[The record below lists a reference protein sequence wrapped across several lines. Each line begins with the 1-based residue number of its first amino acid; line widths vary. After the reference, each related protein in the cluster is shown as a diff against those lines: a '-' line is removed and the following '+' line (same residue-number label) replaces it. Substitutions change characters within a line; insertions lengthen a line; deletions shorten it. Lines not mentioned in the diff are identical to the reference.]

1 MSLNIRLKIK
11 IIESSFNP
19 HTMYKEN
26 IKIASHTKPS
36 FSFAPRKQSVSEHR
50 VKVPIHEWI
59 DNMIQEYQSSHIN
72 THC

>member
-1 MSLNIRLKIK
+1 MLLSTHKKDL
-11 IIESSFNP
+11 
-19 HTMYKEN
+19 
-26 IKIASHTKPS
+26 
-36 FSFAPRKQSVSEHR
+36 FSFATRKQSVSEHG

>member
-1 MSLNIRLKIK
+1 
-11 IIESSFNP
+11 
-19 HTMYKEN
+19 MYKEN

-36 FSFAPRKQSVSEHR
+36 FSFAPRKRSVSEHR